1 MIHPTKEERE
11 ADGQFGAIM
20 MNLKKYVS
28 LQQEAERIRD
38 MLAHIR
44 KDDNWKRGLTVS
56 YHSEDSMT
64 GRDGPRI
71 NTLTAQTDEEIEGL
85 RVLLWDYWRGRQLRF
100 IEKSLATPGLDGE
113 FFKNTSIDR
122 LGNSVEADDLPERLG

>member
-20 MNLKKYVS
+20 MNLKKYVN
-28 LQQEAERIRD
+28 LGQEAERIRD

-44 KDDNWKRGLTVS
+44 KDDNWKRGLTV
-56 YHSEDSMT
+56 
-64 GRDGPRI
+64 G
-71 NTLTAQTDEEIEGL
+71 TLTAQTDEEIEGL
-85 RVLLWDYWRGRQLRF
+85 RILLWDYWRGRQLRF

-122 LGNSVEADDLPERLG
+122 LGNSVEPDDLPERLR